1 MTIVTTTARTLGT
14 AYGYTRYI
22 ARQIDW
28 AEVAAIV
35 LHGLQVLIAMTLLA
49 GQYTR
54 RAWDSLLLFSERMGK
69 AYSWLLLGDQPAP
82 APAVIQLDTLS
93 VPALRTLVR
102 QWQLPTVSATGRRLC
117 LTSRSD
123 LYAILLAA

>member
-1 MTIVTTTARTLGT
+1 MSTVTTTARILGT
-14 AYGYTRYI
+14 AYGYTRHI

-28 AEVAAIV
+28 QEVGAIV

-49 GQYTR
+49 GQYAR

-102 QWQLPTVSATGRRLC
+102 QWQLPTVSATGRRMC

>member
-1 MTIVTTTARTLGT
+1 MTTTTARILGT
-14 AYGYTRYI
+14 AYAYTRY
-22 ARQIDW
+22 AYSLIDW
-28 AEVAAIV
+28 REVAAIV
-35 LHGLQVLIAMTLLA
+35 LHGLQVLIVMTLLA
-49 GQYTR
+49 GRYTR
-54 RAWDSLLLFSERMGK
+54 RAWGSLLLFSERMGK

-102 QWQLPTVSATGRRLC
+102 QWQLPTVSATGRRMC